1 MRKINRCSGR
11 LEYLGSLKDRA
22 NFGPIEV
29 ERPLKTSAQ
38 EKNSARE
45 ARAGARQSGE
55 KPFDPPGHGLSFGCS
70 HDKSHSLDGRLARLA
85 DVEHSSSE
93 IVLEIHA
100 MKLVRRLQDNLTF
113 RDCGDVHVIEP
124 C

>member
-1 MRKINRCSGR
+1 MIPPALVRKINRCSGR

-45 ARAGARQSGE
+45 AKAGARQSGE

-70 HDKSHSLDGRLARLA
+70 HDKSHSMVGLHAWQTSSTARA
-85 DVEHSSSE
+85 
-93 IVLEIHA
+93 
-100 MKLVRRLQDNLTF
+100 KLFSRYMR
-113 RDCGDVHVIEP
+113 
-124 C
+124 